1 MSPRT
6 SWDAPASEGRQ
17 ADVER
22 YRRERATALKKMG
35 ERAKTRGRRRPG
47 GVHRPG
53 DYRSPDERA
62 EQADY
67 IHEESFKP
75 ERDLNLSRM
84 DMRIESSEADF
95 STEDAAEALA
105 RRKRQ
110 KKLHG
115 NKLARGD

>member
-22 YRRERATALKKMG
+22 YRRERATALKK
-35 ERAKTRGRRRPG
+35 K
-47 GVHRPG
+47 
-53 DYRSPDERA
+53 A

-67 IHEESFKP
+67 IHDESFEA

-84 DMRIESSEADF
+84 DREVESSEADF
-95 STEDAAEALA
+95 STEAAAEALA
-105 RRKRQ
+105 RHKRQ
-110 KKLHG
+110 KKRHG
-115 NKLARGD
+115 SKLARGD